1 MITYSRG
8 ELDVNTLV
16 TTQKLAKA
24 ANGNIEAFQTLADTI
39 LNATERL
46 MALNIDA
53 ARNACACMSASAA
66 PVVEGDMREQ
76 FASRLTVQNR
86 SLEQAAE
93 YFRNINVLFVETQ
106 GEIAAFG
113 TRQFDEAARG
123 LGEFVEQFAHSAPA
137 GTNEFVNAMKTA
149 MSNASAAYE
158 SFVKTSRDVAETNLA
173 AASNALQPILT
184 APASNAK
191 GRKAA

>member
-1 MITYSRG
+1 MNN
-8 ELDVNTLV
+8 LVN
-16 TTQKLAKA
+16 TQKLAKA
-24 ANGNIEAFQTLADTI
+24 ANGNIEAFQSLADTI

-53 ARNACACMSASAA
+53 ARSACACVSVSAA
-66 PVVEGDMREQ
+66 PLVEGDMREQ
-76 FASRLTVQNR
+76 FSSRLAAQNK
-86 SLEQAAE
+86 SLEQAAD
-93 YFRNINVLFVETQ
+93 YFRNVNELFIQTQ

-123 LGEFVEQFAHSAPA
+123 LGEFVEHFAHTAPA
-137 GTNEFVNAMKTA
+137 GTNDFVNAIKTA

-173 AASNALQPILT
+173 AASNAMQPILT
-184 APASNAK
+184 AQASNAK
-191 GRKAA
+191 SRKAA